1 MALED
6 IESQSKDKV
15 EKEQEVTI
23 YAEMSEPS
31 GLAQAYDQEEH
42 IQAEIKVDETHRI
55 RVRKT
60 TKKEGT
66 PTYHMTSKVTISNE
80 EGLRV
85 FDEQTSEISEE
96 AFDVFMKVVDKYQKK
111 ARYYFKVEKL
121 VISEGGENNSLEV
134 DDFKYEVD
142 VFTNNAGK
150 QSTWC
155 KIDLEIQDL
164 QEKIKEAGI
173 NTDKFNLT
181 VGAGSLPFKPTNF
194 IIMDKYTSEEDIT
207 KVTELYNTQ
216 FLISDRETAETEEVT
231 SETPTEEVKAEIE
244 EAPQEPVE
252 ETTEE
257 PTEEVT
263 EEPTGSEEEA
273 E

>member
-1 MALED
+1 MSFKLLKMALED
-6 IESQSKDKV
+6 IESQSKDKA

-142 VFTNNAGK
+142 VFTNNAGE

-173 NTDKFNLT
+173 NLDKFNLT

-194 IIMDKYTSEEDIT
+194 IIMDKYTSKEDIA

-216 FLISDRETAETEEVT
+216 FLISDWETAETEEVT
-231 SETPTEEVKAEIE
+231 SKIPTEEVKAEIE
-244 EAPQEPVE
+244 EAPQEP
-252 ETTEE
+252 
-257 PTEEVT
+257 TEEVI